1 MFGWGF
7 PPGVPGSGEQSV
19 EGFYQIRSRLDFPD
33 QIPHR
38 HHQPSSGLIPI
49 IARRNDD
56 RLSVLDEENSELWAE
71 HVYEAVKK
79 VFPSISFNTVYKTVQ
94 AFEEAGI
101 IQRFNIGANVYRYD
115 ANVDP
120 HPHFICLSC
129 GRVDDMDEYRE
140 DLGEFISKAVTS
152 SPYTIQSVNLHFFG
166 FCPQCGKTK
175 KNTDEILR
183 LIDAL
188 ETADEYK
195 VATPANWR
203 PGDEVIVPPP
213 VTQEMAE
220 ERLEEGLNW
229 KDWYFCKKK
238 L

>member
-1 MFGWGF
+1 MT
-7 PPGVPGSGEQSV
+7 
-19 EGFYQIRSRLDFPD
+19 
-33 QIPHR
+33 
-38 HHQPSSGLIPI
+38 
-49 IARRNDD
+49 RNQQ
-56 RLSVLDEENSELWAE
+56 
-71 HVYEAVKK
+71 YEPA
-79 VFPSISFNTVYKTVQ
+79 
-94 AFEEAGI
+94 
-101 IQRFNIGANVYRYD
+101 
-115 ANVDP
+115 
-120 HPHFICLSC
+120 
-129 GRVDDMDEYRE
+129 
-140 DLGEFISKAVTS
+140 
-152 SPYTIQSVNLHFFG
+152 FFG

>member
-1 MFGWGF
+1 M
-7 PPGVPGSGEQSV
+7 
-19 EGFYQIRSRLDFPD
+19 
-33 QIPHR
+33 
-38 HHQPSSGLIPI
+38 
-49 IARRNDD
+49 
-56 RLSVLDEENSELWAE
+56 
-71 HVYEAVKK
+71 
-79 VFPSISFNTVYKTVQ
+79 
-94 AFEEAGI
+94 
-101 IQRFNIGANVYRYD
+101 
-115 ANVDP
+115 
-120 HPHFICLSC
+120 
-129 GRVDDMDEYRE
+129 
-140 DLGEFISKAVTS
+140 
-152 SPYTIQSVNLHFFG
+152 NLHFFG

-220 ERLEEGLNW
+220 ERLAEGLNC